1 MEYADRIGILS
12 RRPARNRK
20 RLRNHCASKL
30 HNTLDDLVRR
40 IQNQDLVAVREAYDS
55 IRRCL
60 NVLDQVGIEYD
71 RDMVDTFELNH
82 SRLPVSPYIG
92 GFALI
97 LEVER
102 ADLKVFVVAGV
113 FSRAVE

>member
-1 MEYADRIGILS
+1 MEYAGRIRVLRS
-12 RRPARNRK
+12 RSARYRE
-20 RLRNHCASKL
+20 RLRNHGASKL

-82 SRLPVSPYIG
+82 LGLPVSVYIG
-92 GFALI
+92 GFAPI
-97 LEVER
+97 LE
-102 ADLKVFVVAGV
+102 G
-113 FSRAVE
+113 